1 MTVYC
6 PAVSP
11 AGFWPVNTGSS
22 DTAILID
29 SLTKEGFFHYVSP
42 RAESLASEI
51 DQILSESG
59 NRGTTTDEWTPVD
72 RNTANAALAFS
83 FLLPRW
89 LPTPEIAPEADGE
102 ISFDW
107 LGPSGRIFSVS
118 IDAKGRLA
126 YAGSF
131 GRESK
136 VHGIEQ
142 LSNTCPSEIIVGI
155 SKTLS

>member
-6 PAVSP
+6 PAVNS
-11 AGFWPVNTGSS
+11 AGFWSVDTGSS
-22 DTAILID
+22 DTANLID
-29 SLTKEGFFHYVSP
+29 SLAKESLFYNVSP
-42 RAESLASEI
+42 RTESLASGIE
-51 DQILSESG
+51 QILAESE
-59 NRGTTTDEWTPVD
+59 NRGITTDEWTPVD
-72 RNTANAALAFS
+72 KNTATAALAFS

-131 GRESK
+131 GQESK

-142 LSNTCPSEIIVGI
+142 LSNVCPTEIIAGI